1 MDPKNKPEMDTKATA
16 YKYVFSP
23 KIGGDTEGVENFSYS
38 TPPTFCRPLNVLIA
52 RVYGLSMCCM
62 DTFLPDT
69 PIRKTGD
76 PGTARLSSR
85 TRRSARREIRARPGF
100 AQSHSEEAG
109 AAFLLTARVSRDFFR
124 AAFFQ

>member
-1 MDPKNKPEMDTKATA
+1 MDTKATA

-23 KIGGDTEGVENFSYS
+23 KIGGDTEGVEDFSYS

-76 PGTARLSSR
+76 PGTARLRSKSFRGSGRCFLVNRTGQPRFFSR
-85 TRRSARREIRARPGF
+85 GLLPMNNI
-100 AQSHSEEAG
+100 
-109 AAFLLTARVSRDFFR
+109 AFRGGIN
-124 AAFFQ
+124 Q